1 MMGGPEG
8 RTDLMQKMYIS
19 VGWEDRGGDGLEAGR
34 VSVCIGWEN
43 RGEDRPDAGQ
53 GRGWT

>member
-43 RGEDRPDAGQ
+43 RGKDRPDAGQ